1 MTTFLSYIICVSSII
16 VITSRSPVTSVVYLI
31 STFLLTTIYL
41 SVQSMVYLGLT
52 YTIVYVGGVI
62 VLLLFVIMMMNLGL
76 QSPSRFTQNLPLS
89 IVVICIYTQII
100 LNIDDIIRPSSVIDI
115 FQSITSLLT
124 VSDINQHNSMYNDL
138 QISFS
143 STMSSISEA
152 TQIQS
157 IGFELYTHQG
167 IWLILI
173 SIVLMLSIV
182 GPIVICQKKI

>member
-1 MTTFLSYIICVSSII
+1 
-16 VITSRSPVTSVVYLI
+16 
-31 STFLLTTIYL
+31 
-41 SVQSMVYLGLT
+41 MVYLGLT
-52 YTIVYVGGVI
+52 YTIVYVGGVM

-115 FQSITSLLT
+115 FQSITSVLT

-143 STMSSISEA
+143 NTMSSISEA

-167 IWLILI
+167 I
-173 SIVLMLSIV
+173 
-182 GPIVICQKKI
+182 